1 MGRWGWVAS
10 PRREKTA
17 IRAQTVVLCS
27 QQTTGMYTNHRIDR
41 DGHWQQFG
49 TQPILISAPQW
60 ASWSCNAPTGFY
72 RVGKKPSVKADQ
84 AIYSQ
89 RCMSESLRLGH
100 NLDFSSCDIMV
111 GFHKSSHIYV
121 NDLPQCVE
129 SSTVFLFTDD
139 AKCHRDING
148 PEDCQLLQRDLDR
161 LYEWS
166 SSTSNYLYFNV
177 LKCLQLS
184 FNSSLT
190 TSYHIDSN
198 LLSPAKSHRDLG
210 NILSSYL
217 SWNNH
222 LHHCQGL

>member
-1 MGRWGWVAS
+1 MGGWEGVGRWGWVAS

-89 RCMSESLRLGH
+89 AVDVRGRCMSESLRLGH

-111 GFHKSSHIYV
+111 GFHKSSHICYQS
-121 NDLPQCVE
+121 L
-129 SSTVFLFTDD
+129 S
-139 AKCHRDING
+139 H
-148 PEDCQLLQRDLDR
+148 QLMGQ
-161 LYEWS
+161 
-166 SSTSNYLYFNV
+166 
-177 LKCLQLS
+177 Q
-184 FNSSLT
+184 
-190 TSYHIDSN
+190 
-198 LLSPAKSHRDLG
+198 
-210 NILSSYL
+210 
-217 SWNNH
+217 
-222 LHHCQGL
+222 